1 MKRITSKIADKINIK
16 CGGTNTRIVSSFFE
30 DPKRAPCFSPVFL
43 NGPPSKQVE
52 PQFELTTAVVGVT
65 VSVRRKD
72 VFQNP
77 GPDEREGEASV
88 DPRRRP

>member
-43 NGPPSKQVE
+43 DKKMKVVE
-52 PQFELTTAVVGVT
+52 PTAVIGVT
-65 VSVRRKD
+65 VRVRRKD